1 MSERKMLSL
10 GEIENSKKSILESK
24 KKKNGFEYTV
34 FSLKYWICNKLDMY
48 YRQFTGLKNREL

>member
-1 MSERKMLSL
+1 MLSL
-10 GEIENSKKSILESK
+10 GEIENSKKSILV